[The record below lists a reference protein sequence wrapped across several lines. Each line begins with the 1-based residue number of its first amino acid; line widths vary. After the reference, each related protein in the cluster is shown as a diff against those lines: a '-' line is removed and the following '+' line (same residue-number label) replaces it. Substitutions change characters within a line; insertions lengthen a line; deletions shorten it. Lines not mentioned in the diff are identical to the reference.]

1 MNMDKASL
9 NKKTNVSLFGPNLIN
24 TMESSIFVNGDRPA
38 IANNRQ
44 GLYHYRSNSRPQ
56 DFGMKSPVSGGE
68 RSTGDGHVTT
78 E

>member
-9 NKKTNVSLFGPNLIN
+9 NKKTNVSMFGAILIN
-24 TMESSIFVNGDRPA
+24 TKESSIFVNGDRPA
-38 IANNRQ
+38 IAKNRQ
-44 GLYHYRSNSRPQ
+44 ALYHYRSNSRPQ
-56 DFGMKSPVSGGE
+56 DFGLMSPVSGGD